1 MKRLLFI
8 AAVAALVFLSCPAH
22 SDERPS
28 KPAPAAVTTPAP
40 VSQAAL
46 AQLGPPNPRFKLSR
60 ATLPAFKPTVVQ
72 KPIKC
77 GVLSVSTNPL
87 SPGTTLYFI
96 NNTGESLPVGVFV
109 KWQTWGGGA
118 HGAGAPTT
126 EVWPA
131 NPPSPV
137 YFHSWEPGVTIPTG
151 VPCQAWAIIP

>member
-8 AAVAALVFLSCPAH
+8 AAVAALMVLSCPAH
-22 SDERPS
+22 SDEKPS

-46 AQLGPPNPRFKLSR
+46 AQLGPPNPRFKLLPAR
-60 ATLPAFKPTVVQ
+60 LPAFKPTVVQ

-77 GVLSVSTNPL
+77 GVLSVNANPL

-96 NNTGESLPVGVFV
+96 NNTGEALPVGVFV
-109 KWQTWGGGA
+109 KWQFWGGP

-131 NPPSPV
+131 NPPMPV
-137 YFHSWEPGVTIPTG
+137 YFHSFEPGVSILAG
-151 VPCQAWAIIP
+151 LPCQAWVFIP